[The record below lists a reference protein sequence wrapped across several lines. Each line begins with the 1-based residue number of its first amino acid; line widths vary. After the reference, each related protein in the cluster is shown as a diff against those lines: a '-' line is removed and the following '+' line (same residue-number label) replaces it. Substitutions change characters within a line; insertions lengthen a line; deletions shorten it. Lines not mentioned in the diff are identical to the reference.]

1 MENNQPV
8 GYLFE
13 SIPYFSEESISLMIE
28 SLSKKQISYLLSQ
41 SLNYAHS
48 KNIFTLTESEIV
60 SKCLRILNKEMFSYD
75 DTTGEKSDNIENN

>member
-1 MENNQPV
+1 MENNQPI

-13 SIPYFSEESISLMIE
+13 SVPYFSEESVSLMIE

-75 DTTGEKSDNIENN
+75 DNTGEKSDNVENN